1 MGTDRCNGETG
12 RTLRWVSGR
21 RHILRLGFG
30 LIIALL
36 AFSTLQAYRIQASLS
51 EEALQIYHAHVKQD
65 DLITR
70 LRRTLW
76 LGANLTRDYMVHP
89 VPDVR
94 ARFDKELAELKR
106 DSRQLLEMIYE
117 LSAPGLAAPEL
128 RSKTDEFWSVLDG
141 APDATAGMPP
151 SARYRFIQREIVS
164 RRNAVGD
171 LVRQFSLLSQEAL
184 RESEREFAS
193 TRRNF
198 ANRLLLVL
206 GVCLLF
212 GIVVAGFSLVHAE
225 SLEKKTLSQYEE
237 VQRANA
243 ELQQLSGRLMEVQE
257 QERIQLARDLHD
269 EIGQMVATVR
279 LEVSQA
285 ESLPAYR
292 FDEIRIRMARA
303 KELAGRTVES
313 VRNICLW
320 LRPAMLD
327 DLGLIPA
334 LQWQVEEFSRRT
346 GIEVVFTEHQ
356 VDDNLPDSTRTCV
369 YRVLQ
374 ESLHNC
380 EKHAGST
387 RVEVTISSHNG
398 QILLEARDNGC
409 GFTTDPRGMSR
420 RPGRF
425 GILGMRERALASGGT
440 LTIESA
446 PGEGT
451 VVRLWVPAATANSEL
466 PLLEA
471 RAS

>member
-1 MGTDRCNGETG
+1 MKTDSCNGETG

-36 AFSTLQAYRIQASLS
+36 GFSTLQAYRIQASLS
-51 EEALQIYHAHVKQD
+51 EEALQIYHAHVRQD
-65 DLITR
+65 ELITR

-76 LGANLTRDYMVHP
+76 LGANLTRDYLVYP
-89 VPDVR
+89 TPDVR
-94 ARFDKELAELKR
+94 TRFDTELAELKK
-106 DSRQLLEMIYE
+106 DSRQLLEMIYQQ
-117 LSAPGLAAPEL
+117 SAPGLAAPEL
-128 RSKTDEFWSVLDG
+128 QSKTEEFWSVLDG
-141 APDATAGMPP
+141 VPDATAGLAPA
-151 SARYRFIQREIVS
+151 ARYRFIQREIVS

-171 LVRQFSLLSQEAL
+171 LVRQFTLLSQEAL
-184 RESEREFAS
+184 RESEQEFAT

-206 GVCLLF
+206 GICLLF
-212 GIVVAGFSLVHAE
+212 GLGVAGFSLVHAE
-225 SLEKKTLSQYEE
+225 SLQKKNLLQYEE
-237 VQRANA
+237 VQRANG

-279 LEVSQA
+279 LEISQA
-285 ESLPAYR
+285 ESLPACR
-292 FDEIRIRMARA
+292 FDEIRVRMAGA

-346 GIEVVFTEHQ
+346 GMEVAFREYPL
-356 VDDNLPDSTRTCV
+356 DDNLPHSTRTCV
-369 YRVLQ
+369 YRILQ

-380 EKHAGST
+380 EKHAGAT
-387 RVEVTISSHNG
+387 RVEVTISSISG
-398 QILLEARDNGC
+398 QILLEVRDNGR
-409 GFTTDPRGMSR
+409 GFATDSRGMSR

-440 LTIESA
+440 LAIESA

-451 VVRLWVPAATANSEL
+451 GVRLWVPAAAANSE
-466 PLLEA
+466 PALLEA

>member
-1 MGTDRCNGETG
+1 MKTDWCNGATG
-12 RTLRWVSGR
+12 RNQRWVSGR
-21 RHILRLGFG
+21 RYILRLGFG

-36 AFSTLQAYRIQASLS
+36 GFSTLQAYRIQVSLS
-51 EEALQIYHAHVKQD
+51 EEALHIYHAHVKQD

-76 LGANLTRDYMVHP
+76 LGANLTRDYMVYP
-89 VPDVR
+89 VTEVR
-94 ARFDKELAELKR
+94 ARFGAELGELKK

-117 LSAPGLAAPEL
+117 QSVPGLAAPEL
-128 RSKTDEFWSVLDG
+128 RSKSEEFWSVLEG
-141 APDATAGMPP
+141 APAATAGMAPA
-151 SARYRFIQREIVS
+151 ARYAFIQREIVS

-171 LVRQFSLLSQEAL
+171 MVRQFSLLSQKAL
-184 RESEREFAS
+184 SESEREFAS

-198 ANRLLLVL
+198 ANHLLLVL
-206 GVCLLF
+206 GICLLC
-212 GIVVAGFSLVHAE
+212 GIGVAGFSLAHAE
-225 SLEKKTLSQYEE
+225 SLQKTNFLQYEE
-237 VQRANA
+237 VQRANT

-285 ESLPAYR
+285 ESLPACR

-303 KELAGRTVES
+303 KELAGRSVES

-346 GIEVVFTEHQ
+346 GMEVAFNKAL
-356 VDDNLPDSTRTCV
+356 VDDTLPDSTRTCV

-380 EKHAGST
+380 EKHAVAT
-387 RVEVTISSHNG
+387 RVEVTISSHGG
-398 QILLEARDNGC
+398 QILLEVRDNGR
-409 GFTTDPRGMSR
+409 GFATDSRGMSR

-425 GILGMRERALASGGT
+425 GILGMRERALASGGR
-440 LTIESA
+440 LAIESA

-451 VVRLWVPAATANSEL
+451 GVLLWVPTAAANSEL